1 MSKPQPPR
9 KPTQKPAG
17 KVSRQPIDPLLLQR
31 LEELGQ
37 RRPAG
42 APLPPPNPASAAR
55 PAANAT
61 KTAATAA
68 GKPAGARPAPGSQEA
83 KLAAA
88 AERAAAARAA
98 KAGGPAVKTAA
109 RPGRKAKPARASKI
123 AAAAVSAATTLALA
137 GLFAR
142 QDNGT
147 TDSVVLTAGTD
158 PTAGTTATTAPAA
171 VTTPTTAAATGS
183 TAAASTTVATTAP
196 AAAPNTIA
204 DGTYAGQAS
213 QNRFGTVQVQAVY
226 SGGQLTDVQILSYPD
241 GDRRSL
247 RISQVAIPMLVD
259 QAVQA
264 GGANI
269 SGVSGATYTSR
280 SYVASLQS
288 AIDAAKQASGVTG

>member
-9 KPTQKPAG
+9 KPAAKPAAKPSTG

-42 APLPPPNPASAAR
+42 APLPPPSPASANRPAAR
-55 PAANAT
+55 PAAG
-61 KTAATAA
+61 TAS
-68 GKPAGARPAPGSQEA
+68 GARPAPGSQEA

-98 KAGGPAVKTAA
+98 KAGGPGVKTAA
-109 RPGRKAKPARASKI
+109 KPGRKVKPARASKI
-123 AAAAVSAATTLALA
+123 ASVAVSAATTLALA

-158 PTAGTTATTAPAA
+158 PTAATTATTAPTADTSA
-171 VTTPTTAAATGS
+171 TTAAGTG
-183 TAAASTTVATTAP
+183 APAASTTVATTATTAAP
-196 AAAPNTIA
+196 AANTIA
-204 DGTYAGQAS
+204 DGTYVGAAS

-247 RISQVAIPMLVD
+247 RISQVAIPSLID
-259 QAVQA
+259 QSIQA
-264 GGANI
+264 GGASI

>member
-1 MSKPQPPR
+1 MSKQPNR
-9 KPTQKPAG
+9 SNNKPNAKPAG
-17 KVSRQPIDPLLLQR
+17 KPNRQPIDPLLLQR
-31 LEELGQ
+31 LEDLGQ

-42 APLPPPNPASAAR
+42 APLPPPNAASATR
-55 PAANAT
+55 PAASQST
-61 KTAATAA
+61 
-68 GKPAGARPAPGSQEA
+68 GSRPAPGSQEA

-98 KAGGPAVKTAA
+98 KQGGPAVKTAA
-109 RPGRKAKPARASKI
+109 KPGRKVKPARASKI
-123 AAAAVSAATTLALA
+123 ASVAVSAATTLALA

-158 PTAGTTATTAPAA
+158 PSAATTPTTAPA
-171 VTTPTTAAATGS
+171 VTTLTTPTTVAAATGS
-183 TAAASTTVATTAP
+183 TVAATTTVAATAP
-196 AAAPNTIA
+196 AATNTIA

-213 QNRFGTVQVQAVY
+213 PNRFGTVQVQAVY
-226 SGGQLTDVQILSYPD
+226 SGGQLTDVQILAYPD

-247 RISQVAIPMLVD
+247 RISQAAIPMLVD
-259 QAVQA
+259 QSIQA
-264 GGANI
+264 GGASI